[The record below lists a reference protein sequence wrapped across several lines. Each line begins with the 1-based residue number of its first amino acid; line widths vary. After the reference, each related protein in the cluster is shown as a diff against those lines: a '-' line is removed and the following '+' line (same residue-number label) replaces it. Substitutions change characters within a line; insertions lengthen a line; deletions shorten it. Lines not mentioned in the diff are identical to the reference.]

1 MRMVL
6 AIAALVSI
14 AVGLIAVGRAWY
26 ERAPAADGQRTSS
39 VTSGGQLAVDVLR
52 PVSGLVASATSTTTS
67 ALGVSGKSRGSSR
80 GISLRAICD
89 QLRRGGPDGQ
99 GSRSKIWLPQVRQ
112 SGPYFMGTRSE
123 NRW

>member
-14 AVGLIAVGRAWY
+14 AFGLIAVGRAWY

-67 ALGVSGKSRGSSR
+67 ALGVSGKSRGV
-80 GISLRAICD
+80 
-89 QLRRGGPDGQ
+89 
-99 GSRSKIWLPQVRQ
+99 LPGDLA
-112 SGPYFMGTRSE
+112 SGHL
-123 NRW
+123 